1 MVPPKLSVRR
11 RNLTSLQL
19 DYTKTKVRSIENPR
33 GSCFVGARR
42 TSGQIFDAPE
52 LAAITK
58 DVEALMTLRPIKA
71 DSVDSLGSVDSIAAR
86 ASAEN
91 WVVTPQPIW
100 ERPPASGLPA

>member
-1 MVPPKLSVRR
+1 
-11 RNLTSLQL
+11 L

-91 WVVTPQPIW
+91 WVVIPQPIW